1 MPKRFGPSA
10 GELGPMFRNAGKGT
24 RHNTSCGFAGPPR
37 QLNSVLISPILDFSI
52 VTVLL
57 PGEVQWLK
65 APNLKSCLMRL
76 RQAVDREF
84 AAFEQLENDFNA
96 RERKER
102 AAKLG

>member
-1 MPKRFGPSA
+1 MAQSTKL
-10 GELGPMFRNAGKGT
+10 E
-24 RHNTSCGFAGPPR
+24 
-37 QLNSVLISPILDFSI
+37 ILSD
-52 VTVLL
+52 
-57 PGEVQWLK
+57 E
-65 APNLKSCLMRL
+65 L